1 MRRHVMELAPG
12 DRLENDIFN
21 NNGVFVLKK
30 GTVLNNESIVKLVQ
44 HSIDYVDVDLS
55 SETEASPVTSI
66 QKMELQFN
74 DAIDAFESIFLE
86 SLATGKFDQND
97 VDDLLMPLMEQL
109 TSQKDVISLLLLL
122 DNKDNYTYNHSMQ
135 VGMLSYY
142 IALWMGY
149 PHDEAYKAGK
159 AGFLHDIGKSMVP
172 PEILNKP
179 GKLTEEEFE
188 EIKRH
193 TTYGYEIIRN
203 STTDEISA
211 LVALQHH
218 EREDG
223 SGYPQGLTSSEI
235 HPFAKIT
242 AIADVYSAMTS
253 NRVYQNKQELITV
266 LHELYRLSFGKFS
279 PEPTQAFIRHMLPNF
294 IGKRVRL
301 TSGELGSIVMTNPSD
316 FFRPL
321 VKTDT
326 RFADLSREPNID
338 IQEVF
343 VE

>member
-12 DRLENDIFN
+12 DRIENDIFN

-30 GTVLNNESIVKLVQ
+30 GTILTDESIVKLVQ
-44 HSIDYVDVDLS
+44 HSIDYVDVELS
-55 SETEASPVTSI
+55 VAEEPPLRNI
-66 QKMELQFN
+66 EKMELQFN

-86 SLATGKFDQND
+86 SLTTGKFDEND
-97 VDDLLMPLMEQL
+97 VDDLLNPLLRDL
-109 TSQKDVISLLLLL
+109 TSQKDVVSLLLLL
-122 DNKDNYTYNHSMQ
+122 DKKDNYTYNHSMQ

-142 IALWMGY
+142 IALWLDY
-149 PHDEAYKAGK
+149 PHEMAYKAGK
-159 AGFLHDIGKSMVP
+159 AGFLHDIGKSMIS

-179 GKLTEEEFE
+179 GKLTPEEYE

-193 TTYGYEIIRN
+193 TIYGSEIIRN
-203 STTDEISA
+203 STKDEISA

-223 SGYPQGLTSSEI
+223 TGYPNGLTSSEI

-279 PEPTQAFIRHMLPNF
+279 AEPTQAFIRHMLPNF

-301 TSGELGSIVMTNPSD
+301 SSGELGSIVMTNPSD

-326 RFADLSREPNID
+326 RFADLSREMNID

-343 VE
+343 ME